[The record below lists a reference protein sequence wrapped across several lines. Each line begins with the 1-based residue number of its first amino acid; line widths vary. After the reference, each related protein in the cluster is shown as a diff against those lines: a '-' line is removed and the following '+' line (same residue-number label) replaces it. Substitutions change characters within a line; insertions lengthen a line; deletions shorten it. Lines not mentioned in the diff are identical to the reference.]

1 MSRLAALAQSVARH
15 RWLHVTTVL
24 AYLVVYLL
32 AIQNL
37 VLARSLRTDLPSF
50 ELLPGWVTRLAE
62 PIAPFYFEPV
72 AALYLS
78 ANLTLLISPLNLLMG
93 FVLGGLVALNL
104 GIAVDVFRHA
114 RACRRRAVGGL
125 LGSLPGF
132 LTGFAC
138 CVPTVAVVLGAQ
150 FTLALIALRSWFF
163 PVAVVAMTAS
173 LVWNLRALVGDVPA
187 PEISVE
193 PGPSRSLA
201 QG

>member
-1 MSRLAALAQSVARH
+1 MSRLIQSMTRH
-15 RWLHVTTVL
+15 RWLTATTML

-37 VLARSLRTDLPSF
+37 VVARSLRTDLPSF

-78 ANLTLLISPLNLLMG
+78 DNLTLLISPLNLLMG
-93 FVLGGLVALNL
+93 LVLGGLVALNL
-104 GIAVDVFRHA
+104 AVAVDAYRHA

-138 CVPTVAVVLGAQ
+138 CVPTVALMLGAQ

-163 PVAVVAMTAS
+163 PVAVIAMSAS
-173 LVWNLRALVGDVPA
+173 LAWNLRSLINDIPA
-187 PEISVE
+187 PEIRME
-193 PGPSRSLA
+193 PESSRPLA

>member
-1 MSRLAALAQSVARH
+1 MSRLFQSMTRH
-15 RWLHVTTVL
+15 RWLTATTTL

-37 VLARSLRTDLPSF
+37 VVARSLRIDLPSF
-50 ELLPGWVTRLAE
+50 ELLPGWVSRLAE

-72 AALYLS
+72 AALYLTD
-78 ANLTLLISPLNLLMG
+78 NLTLLISPLNLVMG
-93 FVLGGLVALNL
+93 LVLGGLVALNL
-104 GIAVDVFRHA
+104 AVAVDAYRHA

-138 CVPTVAVVLGAQ
+138 CVPTVALVLGAQ

-163 PVAVVAMTAS
+163 PVAVIAMSAS
-173 LVWNLRALVGDVPA
+173 LAWNLRSLNAEVPA
-187 PEISVE
+187 PEIRME
-193 PGPSRSLA
+193 PEPSHPVGL
-201 QG
+201 G

>member
-1 MSRLAALAQSVARH
+1 MNRLRLVGSSAGRH
-15 RWLHVTTVL
+15 RWMIAVTVL

-37 VLARSLRTDLPSF
+37 VVARSLRTDLPSF
-50 ELLPGWVTRLAE
+50 ELLPGWVSRLTE

-72 AALYLS
+72 AAVYLTDR
-78 ANLTLLISPLNLLMG
+78 LTLLLSPLNLLMG
-93 FVLGGLVALNL
+93 SMLGGLVAVNL
-104 GIAVDVFRHA
+104 AVAVDAYRHA

-138 CVPTVAVVLGAQ
+138 CVPTVALVLGAQ

-163 PVAVVAMTAS
+163 PVAVVAMSAS
-173 LVWNLRALVGDVPA
+173 LLWNLRSMAAEQSPA
-187 PEISVE
+187 ASTV
-193 PGPSRSLA
+193 A
-201 QG
+201 A